1 MKLRSALCVMG
12 LGLVA
17 ACAIVVGC
25 SSDDTGSTGTGGAS
39 KQPPAAAGGATA
51 ATDERTF
58 AIFSLQLGETDRA
71 GAPSKDAWKKYGYDL
86 DGVRST
92 KESTNVCTRVTG
104 ASSAAQEDGDEG
116 IDNAFGKTIL
126 PNLPLTSPSKT
137 VNDAI
142 QAEGTFTIM
151 MKLKGLTDD
160 PAQTNTGLSGTLLIG
175 GPLGTPTAPKRP
187 DFSPSFQWPYRQE
200 PQIPITGAYVN
211 GGVFVNGTS
220 TDSILISLTLQGQQL
235 ALKINKPI
243 ITFKHTPPS
252 DLAEG
257 TIAGVIAT
265 DELIASIEKVAGSL
279 SPTLCG
285 GAALDAIKDT
295 IRKSSDMLKD
305 GTNRPGVSCDAI
317 SVGIGFT
324 AKRVANPTEIYKDDG
339 TVPPDPCKGDGGT
352 P

>member
-1 MKLRSALCVMG
+1 MKLRSALTVTG
-12 LGLVA
+12 LGLLA

-25 SSDDTGSTGTGGAS
+25 SSDETGSTGAGGAG
-39 KQPPAAAGGATA
+39 KQPPAPSGGATS

-58 AIFSLQLGETDRA
+58 AIYSLQLGETDRA
-71 GAPSKDAWKKYGYDL
+71 GAPSREAWKKYGYDL
-86 DGVRST
+86 DGLRTT

-126 PNLPLTSPSKT
+126 PNLPLTSASKT
-137 VNDAI
+137 VSDAI

-151 MKLKGLTDD
+151 MRLKGLTDD
-160 PAQTNTGLSGTLLIG
+160 PAQTNTGLSGTLLVG
-175 GPLGTPTAPKRP
+175 GPLGTPAAPKRP
-187 DFSPSFQWPYRQE
+187 EFSPTFQWPYRAT
-200 PQIPITGAYVN
+200 PQIPINGAYIN

-220 TDSILISLTLQGQQL
+220 TESIQISLTLSGQQL
-235 ALKINKPI
+235 TLKINKPI
-243 ITFKHTPPS
+243 ITFKHTPPN

-265 DELIASIEKVAGSL
+265 DELISSIEKVAGSI
-279 SPTLCG
+279 SSTLCG

-305 GTNRPGVSCDAI
+305 GTNRPGVTCDAI

-324 AKRVANPTEIYKDDG
+324 AKRIANPTETYKDDG
-339 TVPPDPCKGDGGT
+339 TVPPDPCRGDAGAR
-352 P
+352 